1 MHFISKIRLFF
12 CLFIVIFAIL
22 NNLNTI
28 NMKFNSLTKTAL
40 CVAVPTA
47 ATPALVGCD
56 AVKPNNEEK
65 PNVIF
70 ILMDDAGYG
79 DFSCYGQTRTETP
92 NIDALAESG
101 ILFTDMYSNCPV
113 SAPSRGC
120 LMTGLHMGHAQIR
133 DNVEDHTNPATWDY
147 IDIENHPEQEGQMGL
162 AEGTATLGT
171 VMQQAGYATGMVGKW
186 GLGGPVNGSAPW
198 DCGFDFYY
206 GCVCQRLAHNY
217 YPLYMWKN
225 GERVYINDRDKITI
239 PGTKLDPGADP
250 RDIRSYD
257 KYSKGK
263 VYSPDAMYENV
274 IEFVNE
280 NKDKPFFLMWT
291 TPFPHSPLMA
301 PQEWV
306 DKYVAKYGDEEPLS
320 DELCNPGKWPHNY
333 YPCRYPR
340 ATYSAMISYFDYQVG
355 ELVKELKRLG
365 IYDNTLIIVTSDN
378 GPANNNSSPTVW
390 MDSAAPYR
398 CGKGW
403 GKRTLREGGIR
414 MPFIASWPAQM
425 KQGGVV
431 SNHMGYF
438 ADIMPTLC
446 DIAGVESPQT
456 DGLSL
461 VPTLTGNVE
470 QQQEHEFLYWEF
482 PDRGGQLAVR
492 WGNWKGL
499 IENVHA
505 GNRTMKLFDITTPGK
520 DIEQDEKDVAAEHP
534 EIVERMW
541 GYIEQSHVHP
551 SFPKFQIDITRK

>member
-1 MHFISKIRLFF
+1 MKIK
-12 CLFIVIFAIL
+12 
-22 NNLNTI
+22 NLTR
-28 NMKFNSLTKTAL
+28 TAL
-40 CVAVPTA
+40 CVAVPTS
-47 ATPALVGCD
+47 
-56 AVKPNNEEK
+56 AVLPTLTSCQQAIEAEK

-92 NIDALAESG
+92 NIDALAQSG
-101 ILFTDMYSNCPV
+101 VLFTDMYSNCPV

-120 LMTGLHMGHAQIR
+120 LMTGLHMGHAQVR
-133 DNVEDHTNPATWDY
+133 DNVEDATNPATWDFVA
-147 IDIENHPEQEGQMGL
+147 IDNHPEAEGQMAL
-162 AEGTATLGT
+162 AEGTTTLGS
-171 VMQQAGYATGMVGKW
+171 VMQTAGYATGMVGKW
-186 GLGGPVNGSAPW
+186 GLGGPVSGSAPW
-198 DCGFDFYY
+198 DMGFDFYY
-206 GCVCQRLAHNY
+206 GCVCQRSAHNY
-217 YPLYMWKN
+217 YPLYLWKN
-225 GERVYINDRDKITI
+225 GEKVYINDRDKVTI
-239 PGTKLDPGADP
+239 PGTKLDEGADP

-257 KYSKGK
+257 KYSKDK

-274 IEFVNE
+274 ISFVDT

-320 DELCNPGKWPHNY
+320 DEKCRIGAWPHNY

-340 ATYSAMISYFDYQVG
+340 ATYSAMISYFDHQVG
-355 ELVKELKRLG
+355 QLVAHLKELG
-365 IYDNTLIIVTSDN
+365 IYDNTIIIVTSDN

-414 MPFIASWPAQM
+414 MPFIASWPAKM
-425 KQGGVV
+425 GEGRV
-431 SNHMGYF
+431 SNHVGYF

-446 DIAGVESPQT
+446 ELTGVETPQT
-456 DGLSL
+456 DGISL
-461 VPTLTGNVE
+461 LPTLLGEE
-470 QQQEHEFLYWEF
+470 QPQHDYLYWEF
-482 PDRGGQLAVR
+482 PNFGGQIAVR

-499 IENVHA
+499 VQNIHS
-505 GNRTMKLFDITTPGK
+505 GNRTMQLFDLTTPGK
-520 DIEQDEKDVAAEHP
+520 DIEADDKDVAAQHP

-541 GYIEQSHVHP
+541 GYIKESHTAP
-551 SFPKFQIDITRK
+551 LLPRFDMAIFNE